1 MMANT
6 QKSSQRWSDDKIIET
21 SSLPEQLNRLR
32 AIMFRLRQP
41 DGCPWDIE
49 QTHESLISYMIE
61 ETYEVVDA
69 IHEGDKQHLKEEL
82 GDLLLQSVF
91 HAQIAEDNGDFNLD
105 ELAYE
110 LCEKLVR
117 RHPHVFAKESSAQ
130 AEDSAGVLT
139 QWEQIKKQ
147 EKLAAGISEGEM
159 QGYLS
164 QVGLGLPPLL
174 KAYKIQR
181 RVSKVGFEWQN
192 VEQALEKL
200 EEEIAE
206 LKQAKSSESLERYT
220 EEIGDALF
228 AMINVV
234 TKAGLHPDELLHQ
247 ANQKFIERFHAMESQ
262 LNEQGTSVQEST
274 RAEMLEVWNSLKQH
288 KSS

>member
-1 MMANT
+1 MIN
-6 QKSSQRWSDDKIIET
+6 KLKVWSDEQIIET
-21 SSLPEQLNRLR
+21 QALPEQLNRLR
-32 AIMFRLRQP
+32 AIMLRLRQP
-41 DGCPWDIE
+41 DGCPWDVE
-49 QTHESLISYMIE
+49 QTHESLIPYMIE

-105 ELAYE
+105 ELTYE

-117 RHPHVFAKESSAQ
+117 RHPHVFAKDSSAQ
-130 AEDSAGVLT
+130 AEDSAEVLT
-139 QWEQIKKQ
+139 QWEQIKKK
-147 EKLAAGISEGEM
+147 EKLASGISEDEM

-181 RVSKVGFEWQN
+181 KVSKVGFEWQN
-192 VEQALEKL
+192 VEQAIEKL

-206 LKQAKSSESLERYT
+206 IKQAKATESSERYA
-220 EEIGDALF
+220 EEVGDALF

-247 ANQKFIERFHAMESQ
+247 ANQKFMSRFHEMESQ
-262 LNEQGTSVQEST
+262 LNKQGVTVQQSS
-274 RAEMLEVWNSLKQH
+274 RADMLEVWNRLKQS
-288 KSS
+288 K

>member
-1 MMANT
+1 MSY
-6 QKSSQRWSDDKIIET
+6 SSKIWSDDRIIGT
-21 SSLPEQLNRLR
+21 LGLPDQIDRLR
-32 AIMFRLRQP
+32 AIMLRLRQS

-49 QTHESLISYMIE
+49 QTHESLIPYMIE

-69 IHEGDKQHLKEEL
+69 IHEGDKEHLKEEL

-91 HAQIAEDNGDFNLD
+91 HAQIAEDNGDFSLD
-105 ELAYE
+105 LIAFE

-117 RHPHVFAKESSAQ
+117 RHPHVFAASGSAK
-130 AEDSAGVLT
+130 AEDSAEVLN
-139 QWEQIKKQ
+139 QWELIKQQ
-147 EKLAAGISEGEM
+147 ERLDKGVSEEEV

-181 RVSKVGFEWQN
+181 KVSKVGFEWSN
-192 VEQALEKL
+192 VDEALEKL

-206 LKQAKSSESLERYT
+206 LKQARDKEGAERYA
-220 EEIGDALF
+220 EEVGDALF

-234 TKAGLHPDELLHQ
+234 TKSGLHPDELLHK
-247 ANQKFIERFHAMESQ
+247 ANQKFTKRFHAMESE
-262 LNEQGTSVQEST
+262 LVMQGTTVKESS
-274 RAEMLEVWNSLKQH
+274 RAEMLKVWNEVKDV
-288 KSS
+288 K

>member
-1 MMANT
+1 MSAM
-6 QKSSQRWSDDKIIET
+6 SLWSDEQIIKTQE
-21 SSLPEQLNRLR
+21 LPEQLSRLR
-32 AIMFRLRQP
+32 AIMLRLRQP

-49 QTHESLISYMIE
+49 QTHESLIPYMVE

-69 IHEGDKQHLKEEL
+69 INEGDKSHLKEEL

-91 HAQIAEDNGDFNLD
+91 HAQIAEDNGDFTLD
-105 ELAYE
+105 EIAYE

-117 RHPHVFAKESSAQ
+117 RHPHVFAK
-130 AEDSAGVLT
+130 DISAGADNSAEVLN

-147 EKLAAGISEGEM
+147 EKLAAGITENEM

-181 RVSKVGFEWQN
+181 KVSKVGFEWEN
-192 VEQALEKL
+192 VEQALGKL
-200 EEEIAE
+200 EEEIGE
-206 LKQAKSSESLERYT
+206 IKQAKLDETPERYA

-247 ANQKFIERFHAMESQ
+247 ANEKFKARFHTMEAQ
-262 LNEQGTSVQEST
+262 LNQSNSTVQDST
-274 RAEMLEVWNSLKQH
+274 RAQMLEVWNHLK
-288 KSS
+288 KAK